1 VSVCVRLLLP
11 EAAKH
16 VQLAYVLTHPHVP
29 ITCVCV
35 KVQYFLQAQQRTYT
49 HTYTYAP
56 TNPHPRSRSCCC
68 VLVQQHT
75 HIHIH
80 IHIHLHTHIHIHSHT
95 QHASTSP
102 HTHVPQDEW
111 SLDRTVSLAGANNTH
126 TPTTTMPS
134 HPHVLGIC
142 GCVIVRK
149 FLEVPTT
156 HSYTYTYTYTLP
168 QPTYPHIQTYQG
180 YVVVQPYNVCRS

>member
-1 VSVCVRLLLP
+1 MCAPATSRGSKTRATCIC
-11 EAAKH
+11 
-16 VQLAYVLTHPHVP
+16 THSPP
-29 ITCVCV
+29 
-35 KVQYFLQAQQRTYT
+35 RTNYMCLCEGAVFFAGT
-49 HTYTYAP
+49 T
-56 TNPHPRSRSCCC
+56 
-68 VLVQQHT
+68 T
-75 HIHIH
+75 HI
-80 IHIHLHTHIHIHSHT
+80 HTHIHIHSHT